1 MSEGVCVGGGVSV
14 HVGVCSVHNR
24 ACMISSIST
33 TTCIHY
39 KLCLKSHS
47 HSDVPGFETTWH
59 DVIVCDF
66 LLGNY
71 T

>member
-14 HVGVCSVHNR
+14 HVGICSVHNR
-24 ACMISSIST
+24 TCMIPS

-39 KLCLKSHS
+39 KLYGICSLIPIP
-47 HSDVPGFETTWH
+47 SDVPGFETTCH
-59 DVIVCDF
+59 DVIMCDF
-66 LLGNY
+66 LLGDY